1 MKLLKLFL
9 YIIVYFQPHRGY
21 IIGTCTSYI
30 ASTRMIYIIP
40 SKNKKIDLLEIIS
53 EIIPKTLFI
62 SPGIQARIAG
72 TLIQV
77 GK

>member
-9 YIIVYFQPHRGY
+9 YIIVYFQQHRRIGY
-21 IIGTCTSYI
+21 RIGTCTS
-30 ASTRMIYIIP
+30 YIIP

-62 SPGIQARIAG
+62 SPGIQARKAG

>member
-21 IIGTCTSYI
+21 IIGTCTS
-30 ASTRMIYIIP
+30 YIIP